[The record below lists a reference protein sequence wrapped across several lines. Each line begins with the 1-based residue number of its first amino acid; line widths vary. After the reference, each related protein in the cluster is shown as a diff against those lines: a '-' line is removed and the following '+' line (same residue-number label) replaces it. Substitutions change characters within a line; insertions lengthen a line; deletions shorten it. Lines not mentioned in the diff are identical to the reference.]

1 MNIAHFTNLAFIGNL
16 AGGDTLIILL
26 IVLVLFG
33 AKKIPELA
41 KGLGQAVREFSKAKD
56 EVEHEI
62 MRPPAVHP
70 PQRIDEPKV
79 ATGVEIPSADL
90 HSSPQSSQNPPVAAT
105 NEVHAD
111 QTTHQ
116 V

>member
-62 MRPPAVHP
+62 TRPPTP
-70 PQRIDEPKV
+70 PQRIEEVKV
-79 ATGVEIPSADL
+79 ETVK
-90 HSSPQSSQNPPVAAT
+90 
-105 NEVHAD
+105 EVHPD
-111 QTTHQ
+111 ETTHQ